1 MSHRGLFK
9 KPTFLSSAKPT
20 GVVTVGGHGVCCCFM
35 NKLLKYSTAQVA
47 RLYRFAVFT
56 QPIFALAASRD
67 GNREGGISV
76 EEENHTCTPVLLG
89 MKASFV
95 VSLEP
100 RGRKSEWHHQ
110 NSLAVFG
117 FEKVLIDE
125 TATIP

>member
-1 MSHRGLFK
+1 MS
-9 KPTFLSSAKPT
+9 
-20 GVVTVGGHGVCCCFM
+20 CFM
-35 NKLLKYSTAQVA
+35 NKLLKHSTAQVA

-56 QPIFALAASRD
+56 QPIFPLAASRD
-67 GNREGGISV
+67 REGGISV
-76 EEENHTCTPVLLG
+76 EEENHTRTPVLLG

-95 VSLEP
+95 VSLE
-100 RGRKSEWHHQ
+100 RRRKSEWHHQ

>member
-1 MSHRGLFK
+1 M
-9 KPTFLSSAKPT
+9 
-20 GVVTVGGHGVCCCFM
+20 CCCFM

-76 EEENHTCTPVLLG
+76 EEENHTRTPVLLG

-100 RGRKSEWHHQ
+100 RRKSLRKSEWHHQ